1 MTTKASPLIIDT
13 ANITSVGT
21 LSSLSVTANITS
33 GNATLGNLVT
43 GNYFSG
49 NGSLLTAING
59 ANVTGNV
66 ANAVT
71 ANVSLYDN
79 ITVATT
85 GTFYPQLINGSTA
98 GNYAVYTNSAFTLN
112 AATGAF
118 NATLVGGT
126 LTTAAQPNV
135 TSTGTLSNLAVTGN
149 TTLSNLSVTANTTL
163 SNLSVTANTTLSNL
177 SVTGNTTLSL
187 WTTLQQS
194 AEVILSKTSATG
206 VVTHDMSTGATFYHT
221 SPSANF
227 TANFTNVSTTDMR
240 AIVAAL
246 VIIQG
251 ATPYV
256 SNAVQIE
263 GVAQTIKWLNSAAP
277 GGTASKTD
285 IISFTLMRVSSAWSV
300 YGQYSTYG

>member
-163 SNLSVTANTTLSNL
+163 SNLSVT
-177 SVTGNTTLSL
+177 GNTTLSL